1 MKKERKKGT
10 DILHWIWW
18 VYNDVNLDEEMDVR
32 EANIY
37 ISLANK
43 LSAAAKGPEILIM
56 NNFSKTSTK

>member
-1 MKKERKKGT
+1 MKKERKGQ
-10 DILHWIWW
+10 IFYIWYGES
-18 VYNDVNLDEEMDVR
+18 YNDVNLDEEMDVR

-56 NNFSKTSTK
+56 NNFSTTSTK

>member
-1 MKKERKKGT
+1 MKKERKGQ
-10 DILHWIWW
+10 IFYIGYGES
-18 VYNDVNLDEEMDVR
+18 YNDVNLDEEMDVR

-56 NNFSKTSTK
+56 NNFSTTSTK